1 MSNNHSN
8 TNSNKYGQPI
18 QPSQAGKTSLG
29 QAMPDVLKTP
39 VLTQVAPE
47 ESAKTASSGV
57 ASQSINQSSPV
68 FAANTKQSDTSS
80 SQSSSETSKAGK
92 LCVIEEG
99 VTFTGNVALQGTC
112 TIAGQVIGNLKE
124 QANANS
130 QIVITETGSV
140 KGDIYSH
147 KVSVM
152 GTSSGTI
159 DASGGSVDLHA
170 KSVVN
175 GHIRYGQL
183 QVNGADLNA
192 TLERVQKPNPAGTAT
207 PSAPSAPTAT
217 SSTSTKS
224 AT

>member
-1 MSNNHSN
+1 MINYPNQ
-8 TNSNKYGQPI
+8 TPKFGQP
-18 QPSQAGKTSLG
+18 GMTSLG

-39 VLTQVAPE
+39 VLTQIETPE
-47 ESAKTASSGV
+47 AAAKTSDDKVLNKSLA
-57 ASQSINQSSPV
+57 
-68 FAANTKQSDTSS
+68 SDTN
-80 SQSSSETSKAGK
+80 TSAEPVTAIKAGK
-92 LCVIEEG
+92 LSVIEEG
-99 VTFTGNVALQGTC
+99 VTFTGNAALQGAC
-112 TIAGQVIGNLKE
+112 TIAGQIVGNLKE
-124 QANANS
+124 QAGATS

-152 GTSSGTI
+152 GACSGTI

-192 TLERVQKPNPAGTAT
+192 TLERVAKAT
-207 PSAPSAPTAT
+207 T
-217 SSTSTKS
+217 
-224 AT
+224 